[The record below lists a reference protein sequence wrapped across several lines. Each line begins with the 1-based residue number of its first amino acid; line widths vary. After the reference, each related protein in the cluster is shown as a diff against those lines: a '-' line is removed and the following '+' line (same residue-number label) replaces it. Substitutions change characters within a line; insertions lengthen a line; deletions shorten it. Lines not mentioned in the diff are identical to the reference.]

1 MNDFGDERP
10 TGDIPRIDPTRGWT
24 LDPGRPS
31 PPPSGYR
38 VPRDYQ
44 AQEPRYAY
52 QEEGPRYAPVYQHT
66 PRPWWRGRTLIAV
79 LAAVAVVLAAGTA
92 GWALRGGDE
101 KETTA
106 LPTGPTATLTPTP
119 TPTVAPTTE
128 APTPTPEP
136 TRTTSRA
143 PVVVPVPTQKPPEAE
158 LPPPPPPEIPDTPD
172 CVQHPGPD
180 AAPADVAA
188 ALTHAG
194 AVQYWKGVVPP
205 KGLTGP
211 LPVITVP
218 ANVMKAVAWAE
229 SAWQSTVIAC
239 DHGIGLMQVMPG
251 TVEYIN
257 LRFEP
262 DYGDVHTVA
271 GNAAYG
277 ANYLEWL
284 IMYFGLY
291 YFGNFDLNAVA
302 PKGDGGTDI
311 RLLDVVLAAYNVG
324 HDAVENL
331 HGTTDSKDDTLHI
344 PNSGYVNRVLG
355 YITNCPC
362 PA

>member
-10 TGDIPRIDPTRGWT
+10 TGEIPRIDPTQGWT
-24 LDPGRPS
+24 LDPSRPA

-38 VPRDYQ
+38 VPRNYQ
-44 AQEPRYAY
+44 EQTYQDEGPRYAY
-52 QEEGPRYAPVYQHT
+52 QEPVYQS
-66 PRPWWRGRTLIAV
+66 RPWWRGRTLIAA
-79 LAAVAVVLAAGTA
+79 LAAVAVVLLAGTA
-92 GWALRGGDE
+92 GWALRGGDD
-101 KETTA
+101 K
-106 LPTGPTATLTPTP
+106 PTAPSNAAGATPTP

-128 APTPTPEP
+128 PPAPTPSPTPPPAP
-136 TRTTSRA
+136 TTTRA
-143 PVVVPVPTQKPPEAE
+143 PVVVAVPTQRPPEAE

-180 AAPADVAA
+180 AAPAEVAA
-188 ALTHAG
+188 ALTSAG

-205 KGLTGP
+205 EGLKGP

-251 TVEYIN
+251 TVDYIN

-291 YFGNFDLNAVA
+291 YFGTFDLSAVA
-302 PKGDGGTDI
+302 PKGDGGTNI
-311 RLLDVVLAAYNVG
+311 KLLDVVLAAYNVG
-324 HDAVENL
+324 HDAVENT
-331 HGTTDSKDDTLHI
+331 HGTADSKDDTLHI
-344 PNSGYVNRVLG
+344 PNTGYVSRVLG
-355 YITNCPC
+355 YINNCPC

>member
-10 TGDIPRIDPTRGWT
+10 TGEIPRIDPTRGWT

-38 VPRDYQ
+38 VPANYQ
-44 AQEPRYAY
+44 D
-52 QEEGPRYAPVYQHT
+52 EGPRYAEYGPSVYQPP

-79 LAAVAVVLAAGTA
+79 LVAVAVVLGAGTA
-92 GWALRGGDE
+92 GWALRGGDDRT
-101 KETTA
+101 TTA
-106 LPTGPTATLTPTP
+106 TNAAGHTPTP

-128 APTPTPEP
+128 PPALTPSPTPPPAPT
-136 TRTTSRA
+136 TTRA
-143 PVVVPVPTQKPPEAE
+143 PVVVPSQKPPEAE

-180 AAPADVAA
+180 APPAEVAA
-188 ALTHAG
+188 ALTAAG

-205 KGLTGP
+205 EGLNGP

-251 TVEYIN
+251 TVDYIN

-291 YFGNFDLNAVA
+291 YFGSFDLNTVA
-302 PKGDGGTDI
+302 PKGDGGVNI

-324 HDAVENL
+324 HDAVENT
-331 HGTTDSKDDTLHI
+331 HGTRDSKDDTLHI
-344 PNSGYVNRVLG
+344 PNTGYVNRVLG
-355 YITNCPC
+355 YMTNCPC